1 MKEFADRPVRVPQ
14 EPLAV
19 HAWRMTRWL
28 LELRLVPRLTE
39 RRGGWRAPLRALRDG
54 LTASGLAVLL
64 ASVLLLLLA
73 RRSNPGFDLGLATAG
88 LLLLALSAAVGR
100 VWRPRLH
107 VSRLGAGTAIAG
119 QPCRSRVR
127 LTNIGRRPARELMLR
142 EWRGPGWR
150 PAGASKSVLIER
162 LDAGQTHLCEVAVMP
177 RARGLLRLPGL
188 AAHSFFPLFLTRSTV
203 GAALPLELPVLP
215 PPLPVSLPPLR
226 ELAAR
231 CLKTGA
237 HAARSSTGA
246 LEYAHTR
253 PYQIGDPS
261 TRLDHRASA
270 RRGELMSRV
279 FRGGSELH
287 ADGIAICCDTAVA
300 GFAPWQRRPRDV
312 AALDRRLALV
322 LELVAHARAE
332 ALALKALALGEDW
345 QPIADEATLHRA
357 VATCAPTRQTRLP
370 ASLPEAG
377 LLYLLV
383 TEDATDPLTAQV
395 AAWRAAGHLV
405 LVFRLAGRGG
415 QALPTGPGNHEL
427 TA

>member
-14 EPLAV
+14 EALAL

-54 LTASGLAVLL
+54 LTASGVAVLL

-73 RRSNPGFDLGLATAG
+73 RRSNPGFDLGLAAAG
-88 LLLLALSAAVGR
+88 LLLLGLSTAVGR
-100 VWRPRLH
+100 LWQPRLH
-107 VSRLGAGTAIAG
+107 LLRLGYEVAVAG
-119 QPCRSRVR
+119 QPCRSHVR

-150 PAGASKSVLIER
+150 PAAASGSALIER
-162 LDAGQTHLCEVAVMP
+162 LDAGQSRAYEVLVIP

-188 AAHSFFPLFLTRSTV
+188 AVHSFFPLFLTRSTV
-203 GAALPLELPVLP
+203 GVALPLELPVLP

-231 CLKTGA
+231 CLKTGV
-237 HAARSSTGA
+237 HAARSAGA

-253 PYQIGDPS
+253 PYQIGDPPA
-261 TRLDHRASA
+261 RLDHRASA
-270 RRGELMSRV
+270 RRGALMSRV

-287 ADGIAICCDTAVA
+287 ADGIAICCDTVVA
-300 GFAPWQRRPRDV
+300 GFAAWHRRPRDA

-332 ALALKALALGEDW
+332 ALPLKALALGDDW
-345 QPIADEATLHRA
+345 QPIADEAALQRA
-357 VATCAPTRQTRLP
+357 VATCPPTRQTRLP
-370 ASLPEAG
+370 ASLPEPG

-383 TEDATDPLTAQV
+383 TEDASDAITAQV
-395 AAWRAAGHLV
+395 AAWRAAGRLV
-405 LVFRLAGRGG
+405 LVFRLAGPGG
-415 QALPTGPGNHEL
+415 RALPAGPGNHEL
-427 TA
+427 AA

>member
-1 MKEFADRPVRVPQ
+1 MKEFADRPLRVPQ
-14 EPLAV
+14 EPLAR
-19 HAWRMTRWL
+19 HLWRMTRWL

-54 LTASGLAVLL
+54 LTAGGLAILL

-73 RRSNPGFDLGLATAG
+73 RRSNPGFDLGLAATG
-88 LLLLALSAAVGR
+88 LLLLGLSACIGR
-100 VWRPRLH
+100 LWQPRLH
-107 VSRLGAGTAIAG
+107 LLRLGSDQAVAG

-150 PAGASKSVLIER
+150 PAAASKSALIER
-162 LDAGQTHLCEVAVMP
+162 LDAGETRVCEVVVTP

-188 AAHSFFPLFLTRSTV
+188 AVHSFFPLFLTRSTV
-203 GAALPLELPVLP
+203 GAALPLELAVLP

-231 CLKTGA
+231 CLKNGV
-237 HAARSSTGA
+237 HAARSAGA

-253 PYQIGDPS
+253 PYQVGDLS

-287 ADGIAICCDTAVA
+287 ADGIAICCDTAVS
-300 GFAPWQRRPRDV
+300 GFAPWQRRPGDT

-322 LELVAHARAE
+322 LELVAHAQAE
-332 ALALKALALGEDW
+332 ALPLKALALGEDW
-345 QPIADEATLHRA
+345 QPIAAEAALHRA
-357 VATCAPTRQTRLP
+357 VAVCPPARHTRLP
-370 ASLPEAG
+370 ATLPEPG

-383 TEDATDPLTAQV
+383 TEDATDEITAQV
-395 AAWRAAGHLV
+395 AAWRAAGSLV
-405 LVFRLAGRGG
+405 LVFHLTGQGGR
-415 QALPTGPGNHEL
+415 ALPAGPGNHEL
-427 TA
+427 QA

>member
-1 MKEFADRPVRVPQ
+1 MKEFADRPLRVPQ
-14 EPLAV
+14 EPLV
-19 HAWRMTRWL
+19 RHLWRMTRWL

-54 LTASGLAVLL
+54 LTTSGLAVLL
-64 ASVLLLLLA
+64 ASILLLLLA
-73 RRSNPGFDLGLATAG
+73 RRSNPGFDLGLAAAG
-88 LLLLALSAAVGR
+88 LSLLVVSAAVGR

-107 VSRLGAGTAIAG
+107 LLRLSHEVAVAG
-119 QPCRSRVR
+119 QPCRGQVR
-127 LTNIGRRPARELMLR
+127 LSNTGRRAARELMLR

-150 PAGASKSVLIER
+150 PLAPSRSTLIER
-162 LDAGQTHLCEVAVMP
+162 LEAGESRVCEAVVIP

-188 AAHSFFPLFLTRSTV
+188 AVHSFFPLFLTRSTV

-231 CLKTGA
+231 CLKTGV
-237 HAARSSTGA
+237 HAARHAGA

-279 FRGGSELH
+279 FRGGSQLH

-300 GFAPWQRRPRDV
+300 GFAPWQRRPRDA

-332 ALALKALALGEDW
+332 ALALNALALGGDW
-345 QPIADEATLHRA
+345 QPIDDEAALHRA
-357 VATCAPTRQTRLP
+357 VASCPPARQTRLP

-415 QALPTGPGNHEL
+415 RALPAGPGNHEL
-427 TA
+427 AA

>member
-1 MKEFADRPVRVPQ
+1 MKEFADRPLRVPQ
-14 EPLAV
+14 EPRVL
-19 HAWRMTRWL
+19 HLWRMTRWL

-54 LTASGLAVLL
+54 LTASGWALLL

-73 RRSNPGFDLGLATAG
+73 RRSNPGFDLGLAAAG
-88 LLLLALSAAVGR
+88 LLVLGVGSAVGR
-100 VWRPRLH
+100 LWRPRLQLE
-107 VSRLGAGTAIAG
+107 RLNHDVAIAG
-119 QPCRSRVR
+119 QSCRSGVR

-150 PAGASKSVLIER
+150 PAAAAKTALLER
-162 LDAGQTHLCEVAVMP
+162 LDVGEAHVCEVAVIP

-188 AAHSFFPLFLTRSTV
+188 AVHSFFPLFLTRSTV
-203 GAALPLELPVLP
+203 RVALPLDLAVLP
-215 PPLPVSLPPLR
+215 PPLAVSLPPLR
-226 ELAAR
+226 ELASR
-231 CLKTGA
+231 CLNTGV
-237 HAARSSTGA
+237 HAARRAGA

-253 PYQIGDPS
+253 AYQLGDPS

-287 ADGIAICCDTAVA
+287 AAGIAICCDTAVA
-300 GFAPWQRRPRDV
+300 GFAAWQRRPRDA

-332 ALALKALALGEDW
+332 ALPLKALALGDDW
-345 QPIADEATLHRA
+345 QPIADEAALHRA
-357 VATCAPTRQTRLP
+357 VATCPPTRQTRLP
-370 ASLPEAG
+370 ASLPEPG

-383 TEDATDPLTAQV
+383 TEDAGEHITAPI
-395 AAWRAAGHLV
+395 AAWRAAGRLV
-405 LVFRLAGRGG
+405 LAFRLGGHGGR
-415 QALPTGPGNHEL
+415 ALPSGPGNHEL
-427 TA
+427 TV

>member
-14 EPLAV
+14 EPLV
-19 HAWRMTRWL
+19 LHAWRMTRWL

-73 RRSNPGFDLGLATAG
+73 RSSNPGFDLGLAAAG
-88 LLLLALSAAVGR
+88 LLLLALSAVVGR

-107 VSRLGAGTAIAG
+107 LLRLGAGTAIAG
-119 QPCRSRVR
+119 QPCHSRVR

-162 LDAGQTHLCEVAVMP
+162 LDAGETHLCELAVLP
-177 RARGLLRLPGL
+177 RARGLVLLPGL

-203 GAALPLELPVLP
+203 GAALPLELLVLP
-215 PPLPVSLPPLR
+215 PPLAVNLPPLR

-231 CLKTGA
+231 CLKTGV
-237 HAARSSTGA
+237 HAARHAGA

-253 PYQIGDPS
+253 PYQVGDPS

-300 GFAPWQRRPRDV
+300 GFAPWQRRPRD
-312 AALDRRLALV
+312 ATALDRRLALV

-332 ALALKALALGEDW
+332 ALPLKALALGEDW

-357 VATCAPTRQTRLP
+357 VATCPPTRQTRLP
-370 ASLPEAG
+370 ASLPEPG

-383 TEDATDPLTAQV
+383 TEDASDPIMAQV
-395 AAWRAAGHLV
+395 ATWRAAGHLL

-415 QALPTGPGNHEL
+415 RALPAAPGNHEL

>member
-14 EPLAV
+14 EPLLL
-19 HAWRMTRWL
+19 HLWRMTRWL

-39 RRGGWRAPLRALRDG
+39 QRGGWRAPLRALRDG
-54 LTASGLAVLL
+54 LTASGWALLL
-64 ASVLLLLLA
+64 ASGLLLLLA
-73 RRSNPGFDLGLATAG
+73 RRSNPGFDLGLAAAG
-88 LLLLALSAAVGR
+88 LLLLGLCAAVGR
-100 VWRPRLH
+100 LWQPRLY
-107 VSRLGAGTAIAG
+107 VLRLGSEVAIAG
-119 QPCRSRVR
+119 QPCRGRVR

-150 PAGASKSVLIER
+150 PAAASKSVLIAHLE
-162 LDAGQTHLCEVAVMP
+162 AGETRVCEVTAVP

-188 AAHSFFPLFLTRSTV
+188 AVHSFFPLFLTRSTV
-203 GAALPLELPVLP
+203 GVALPLDLPVLP

-231 CLKTGA
+231 CLKHGVQ
-237 HAARSSTGA
+237 AARTAGA

-253 PYQIGDPS
+253 PYQVGDPS

-279 FRGGSELH
+279 FRSGSELH

-300 GFAPWQRRPRDV
+300 GFTPWQRRPRDA

-332 ALALKALALGEDW
+332 ALPLKALALGQDW
-345 QPIADEATLHRA
+345 QPIADEAALHRA
-357 VATCAPTRQTRLP
+357 VAACPPARDTRLP
-370 ASLPEAG
+370 ASLPEPG
-377 LLYLLV
+377 LLTLLV
-383 TEDATDPLTAQV
+383 TDDATDAITAQV
-395 AAWRAAGHLV
+395 AAWRAAGSPV

-415 QALPTGPGNHEL
+415 RALPADAGNHEL
-427 TA
+427 VA

>member
-1 MKEFADRPVRVPQ
+1 MKEFADRPLRVPQ
-14 EPLAV
+14 EPLAL
-19 HAWRMTRWL
+19 HLWRMTHWL

-54 LTASGLAVLL
+54 LTATGVAVLL

-88 LLLLALSAAVGR
+88 LLMLALSAAVGR
-100 VWRPRLH
+100 LWRPRLH
-107 VSRLGAGTAIAG
+107 LVRLSHEVAVAG

-127 LTNIGRRPARELMLR
+127 LTNTGRRPARELMLR

-150 PAGASKSVLIER
+150 PAGASKSALIDR
-162 LDAGQTHLCEVAVMP
+162 LDAGQTQLCEVAVMP
-177 RARGLLRLPGL
+177 SARGLLHLPGL
-188 AAHSFFPLFLTRSTV
+188 AVHSFFPLFLTRSTV
-203 GAALPLELPVLP
+203 SVALPLELPVLP

-226 ELAAR
+226 ELAAQ
-231 CLKTGA
+231 CLKTGV
-237 HAARSSTGA
+237 HVARSAGA

-253 PYQIGDPS
+253 PYQVGDPS

-287 ADGIAICCDTAVA
+287 AEGTAICCDTAVA
-300 GFAPWQRRPRDV
+300 GFAPWQRRPRDA

-332 ALALKALALGEDW
+332 ALPLKALALGVDW
-345 QPIADEATLHRA
+345 QPMADEAALHRA
-357 VATCAPTRQTRLP
+357 VATCPPTRHAHLP

-383 TEDATDPLTAQV
+383 TEDAGDAITAQV

-405 LVFRLAGRGG
+405 LAFRLAGRGG
-415 QALPTGPGNHEL
+415 RALPAAPGNHEL
-427 TA
+427 AA